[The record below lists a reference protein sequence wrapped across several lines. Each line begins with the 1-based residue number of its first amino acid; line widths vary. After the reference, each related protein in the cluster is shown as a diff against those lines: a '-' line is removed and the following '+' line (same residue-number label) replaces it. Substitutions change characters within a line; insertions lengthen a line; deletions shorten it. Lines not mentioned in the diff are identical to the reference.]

1 MTLYE
6 FIESH
11 EGRRRKPY
19 VCTGGK
25 MTIGV
30 GHNFDDNP
38 LPNDIKKQLEKYGQ
52 IDDEQIDR
60 LLNQDIRS
68 AVHDC
73 QVLFPSFNEFSDS
86 RRMALIDWMFQ
97 LGFRGVRNF
106 KKAVK
111 AINAEDW
118 ELAARNMAESAW
130 AREQTPKR
138 AKEVIELIRVG

>member
-19 VCTGGK
+19 ICTGGK

-38 LPNDIKKQLEKYGQ
+38 LPNDIKKSLEQFGK

-60 LLNQDIRS
+60 LLNQDIRY

-73 QVLFPSFNEFSDS
+73 QVLFPSFNEFSDN

>member
-1 MTLYE
+1 M
-6 FIESH
+6 F
-11 EGRRRKPY
+11 RKSAL
-19 VCTGGK
+19 K
-25 MTIGV
+25 ITI
-30 GHNFDDNP
+30 
-38 LPNDIKKQLEKYGQ
+38 
-52 IDDEQIDR
+52 R
-60 LLNQDIRS
+60 STDIRS

-73 QVLFPSFNEFSDS
+73 QVLFPSFNEFSDN

-118 ELAARNMAESAW
+118 ELAARHMAESAW

>member
-19 VCTGGK
+19 VCTGNK
-25 MTIGV
+25 NTIGV

-38 LPNDIKKQLEKYGQ
+38 LPNDIKKSLEQFGK

-60 LLNQDIRS
+60 LLNQDIRY

-73 QVLFPSFNEFSDS
+73 QVLFPSFNEFSDN

>member
-6 FIESH
+6 FIEKH
-11 EGRRRKPY
+11 EGRRSKPY
-19 VCTGGK
+19 RCSGGK

-38 LPNDIKKQLEKYGQ
+38 LPNDIKKSLEQFGK

-60 LLNQDIRS
+60 LLNRDIRS

-73 QVLFPSFNEFSDS
+73 QVLFPSFNEFSDN

-111 AINAEDW
+111 AINAEEW

>member
-1 MTLYE
+1 
-6 FIESH
+6 
-11 EGRRRKPY
+11 
-19 VCTGGK
+19 

-38 LPNDIKKQLEKYGQ
+38 LPNDIKKSLEQFGK

-73 QVLFPSFNEFSDS
+73 QVLFPSFNEFSDN

>member
-1 MTLYE
+1 
-6 FIESH
+6 
-11 EGRRRKPY
+11 
-19 VCTGGK
+19 

-38 LPNDIKKQLEKYGQ
+38 LPNDIKKSLEQFGK

-60 LLNQDIRS
+60 LLNRDIRS

-73 QVLFPSFNEFSDS
+73 QVLFPSFNEFSDN

-111 AINAEDW
+111 AINAEEW

>member
-1 MTLYE
+1 
-6 FIESH
+6 
-11 EGRRRKPY
+11 
-19 VCTGGK
+19 

-38 LPNDIKKQLEKYGQ
+38 LPNDIKKSLEQFGK

-60 LLNQDIRS
+60 LLNQDIRY

-73 QVLFPSFNEFSDS
+73 QVLFPSFNEFSDN